1 MNEPIEAFPLQ
12 WPQGFERS
20 KTKKDSA
27 FKCTIAQGRD
37 DVNNEIRKLRGT
49 AVVISSNIPLKK
61 NGDLYGSMKPVDGD
75 HGVAVYFTWK
85 NQQYVLACDN
95 YYTIQ
100 ENLRAIAKSIDAIRG
115 LERWGAS
122 DILARAFSGFKSL
135 TQETPLPFEVT
146 KENYR
151 TLAKK
156 YHPDNSETGDS
167 EMFIKIKKAYDLQTQ

>member
-1 MNEPIEAFPLQ
+1 MSEPIEAFPLQ
-12 WPQGFERS
+12 WPLGFERS
-20 KTKKDSA
+20 TIKKDST
-27 FKCTIAQGRD
+27 FKSTIAQARD
-37 DVNNEIRKLRGT
+37 NVSDEIRKLKGT
-49 AVVISSNIPLKK
+49 NLIISSNIPLKK

-75 HGVAVYFTWK
+75 HGVAVYFSWK

-122 DILARAFSGFKSL
+122 DILARAFSGFKAL
-135 TQETPLPFEVT
+135 PQETALQFEVT
-146 KENYR
+146 KDNFR

-156 YHPDNSETGDS
+156 YHPDNKETGNH
-167 EMFIKIKKAYDLQTQ
+167 EIFIKIKRAYDQLT